1 MKNKILAIYGT
12 GGLGREFFDTAN
24 NINTV
29 SNLWSDIV
37 FINDYEN
44 GGEILGAKVLSF
56 ESIIKNK
63 DTCEI
68 IIAIGEPSLRE
79 KLFDKAKSNGL
90 KIATLI
96 DPTARVSPSAIIG
109 EGSVLCEYSSIHCNV
124 NIGKNCLVQPYS
136 LLGHDIIV
144 GSHSVFSAHS
154 APGGASVFGD
164 RVYVGMHATIKEKLT
179 VGDDAIISMGSAVFR
194 DVAARSVVV
203 GNPAR
208 VTKGNDEGKVFL

>member
-1 MKNKILAIYGT
+1 MKNKMLAIYGT

-24 NINTV
+24 NINTA
-29 SNLWSDIV
+29 SNLWSEIV

-44 GGEILGAKVLSF
+44 GGEILGIKVLSF
-56 ESIIKNK
+56 ESII
-63 DTCEI
+63 DDRDAYEI
-68 IIAIGEPSLRE
+68 IIAIGEPSSRE
-79 KLFDKAKSNGL
+79 KLYDKAKSNGL

-136 LLGHDIIV
+136 LLGHDIII

-194 DVAARSVVV
+194 DVAARSVVI